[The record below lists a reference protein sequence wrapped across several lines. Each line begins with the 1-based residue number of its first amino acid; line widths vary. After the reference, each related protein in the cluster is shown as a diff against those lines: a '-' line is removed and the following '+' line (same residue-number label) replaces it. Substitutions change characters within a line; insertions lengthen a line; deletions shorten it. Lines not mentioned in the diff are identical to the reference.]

1 MLPPA
6 GRGEGA
12 AGGRTVVVVSRATR
26 ARRVAAAA
34 AYGGGGVT
42 AVGLGGYALIRVQ
55 ALLARRAIGT
65 ALGRTAP
72 AAPERYGAGVGDDLR
87 VLVLGD
93 SSAAGLGAQTPEQ
106 TPAAIIATGLSAI
119 SGQAVRL
126 ANVARVG
133 AVSAD
138 LDRQVGEAL
147 ARLPEPDLALVL
159 VGANDVTRRVRPAVA
174 VRELAAAVSRLRAAG
189 AEVVVGTCPDFGA
202 VRPIGRPLRHLAR
215 RLSRDLA
222 AAQTVAVVEAGGRTV
237 SLGDLLGHDFVERH
251 AEMFSADLFHP
262 SPAGYAR
269 IAAVLL
275 PTAVAALGLWPQ
287 PPSPS
292 GPRPVGPPPREP
304 ARVAPLLEAA
314 ATAVRQ
320 PGTEVGPARVAGA
333 DRGPAGRWSHVL
345 RRRRQPPAGAPAGAL
360 APVQPSP
367 EREP

>member
-6 GRGEGA
+6 DDGGGGV
-12 AGGRTVVVVSRATR
+12 GGRTVVAVSRATR

-42 AVGLGGYALIRVQ
+42 AVGLGGYALVRVQ

-72 AAPERYGAGVGDDLR
+72 HAPERYGAGVGDDLR

-106 TPAAIIATGLSAI
+106 TPAAIVATGLAAI
-119 SGQAVRL
+119 SGQAVRMV
-126 ANVARVG
+126 NVAAVG

-138 LDRQVGEAL
+138 LDRQVDTAL

-159 VGANDVTRRVRPAVA
+159 IGANDVTRRVRPVVA
-174 VRELAAAVSRLRAAG
+174 VRQLAAAVTRLRAAG

-202 VRPIGRPLRHLAR
+202 VRPIGRPLRHVAR

-237 SLGDLLGHDFVERH
+237 SLGDLLGHDFVERP

-269 IAAVLL
+269 VAAVLL
-275 PTAVAALGLWPQ
+275 PTAVAVLGLWPQ
-287 PPSPS
+287 PPASAAA
-292 GPRPVGPPPREP
+292 P
-304 ARVAPLLEAA
+304 AGGSVRVTPLAEAA
-314 ATAVRQ
+314 ATAAHQ
-320 PGTEVGPARVAGA
+320 PGTEVAPARVAGA
-333 DRGPAGRWSHVL
+333 DRGPWGRWSQVL
-345 RRRRQPPAGAPAGAL
+345 RRRRHPQAPAPAL
-360 APVQPSP
+360 QPAQRSTDQPST
-367 EREP
+367 RQEP